1 MKQKL
6 IFAAV
11 AFALSGAAAAQTL
24 VTSPGS
30 CNGASGCQNSPTT
43 NQPGSN
49 PSNTNTNAFVPVNS
63 NTQGQQ
69 QGQAQGQL
77 QGQQQGQGQG
87 QGQAQIGINRNANT
101 NNNDL
106 SNRNANVQGQ
116 SSVNVNDNK
125 AISGSNSASL
135 SGAKASNDGNAQAV
149 SIVTNNPGEIRYSGG
164 YDIKSA
170 PSVVLGGPA
179 SGPCNGASGGLGL
192 SVMGGGGAF
201 NFSKVDEGCEE
212 RETARMLHM
221 IGKTAE
227 ADALLKS
234 GDVWQRH
241 LKRQQDQAA
250 AKKAEA
256 APAATPVR
264 AAAAPAPVQT
274 AGIRQP
280 TTCVSDEFIARRMG
294 ATVCK

>member
-6 IFAAV
+6 IIAALAL
-11 AFALSGAAAAQTL
+11 AFSGASFGAD
-24 VTSPGS
+24 
-30 CNGASGCQNSPTT
+30 CNANGGGGT
-43 NQPGSN
+43 NNCGTVNQLPGSN
-49 PSNTNTNAFVPVNS
+49 PTTNIGPGAGAGQNQFTTNTNA
-63 NTQGQQ
+63 QQ
-69 QGQAQGQL
+69 
-77 QGQQQGQGQG
+77 QGQQQGQGQLQG
-87 QGQAQIGINRNANT
+87 QGQAQIGINRNTNT

-106 SNRNANVQGQ
+106 SNRNANTQGQ

-149 SIVTNNPGEIRYSGG
+149 SIVTNNPGQIDYSGG
-164 YDIKSA
+164 YSIKSA
-170 PSVVLGGPA
+170 PGVVLGGPA
-179 SGPCNGASGGLGL
+179 SGPCNGASGGMGL

-221 IGKTAE
+221 IGKTND

-241 LKRQQDQAA
+241 VKRQQEQQP
-250 AKKAEA
+250 KKAEA
-256 APAATPVR
+256 TPVATPVR
-264 AAAAPAPVQT
+264 AAAVASPVPVQT

-294 ATVCK
+294 TTVCK